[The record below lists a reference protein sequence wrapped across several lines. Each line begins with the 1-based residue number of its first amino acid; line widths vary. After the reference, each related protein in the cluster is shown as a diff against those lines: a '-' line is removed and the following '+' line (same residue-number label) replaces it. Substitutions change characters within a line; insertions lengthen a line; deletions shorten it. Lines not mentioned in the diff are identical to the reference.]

1 MTFSSSQRSH
11 QIFVL
16 LLLQALSFRHYNNSP
31 IWSHCHQCT
40 FREKKP
46 MARHDFLINKSL
58 LKTMICGQSYKH
70 FTIVHYDSR
79 VVYRQICSQHDSS
92 IVIYDRKV
100 LYKIGH
106 GSNVKYAN
114 NVTNATTSIT
124 ANITSYGDQSIDQ
137 NAVERNS
144 IVAQKKIPMKRLL

>member
-1 MTFSSSQRSH
+1 MYFS
-11 QIFVL
+11 
-16 LLLQALSFRHYNNSP
+16 
-31 IWSHCHQCT
+31 
-40 FREKKP
+40 REKTHGETRFP
-46 MARHDFLINKSL
+46 NQQVF

-79 VVYRQICSQHDSS
+79 VIYRQICSQHDSS